1 VSHRPRPSYEKRI
14 PHFQQYL
21 TWEKRPAMKYPHC
34 GHRQLN
40 IPTNR
45 QAAMQSIQMAITHSG
60 MLCFGSNP
68 LSIAMSHIV
77 ANVVIA
83 SLRCRR
89 RFVKAA

>member
-1 VSHRPRPSYEKRI
+1 
-14 PHFQQYL
+14 
-21 TWEKRPAMKYPHC
+21 
-34 GHRQLN
+34 
-40 IPTNR
+40 
-45 QAAMQSIQMAITHSG
+45 MQSIQMAITHSG